1 MIRVAKPGDTEQ
13 LIKIG
18 RKLQEEKLKFLRPDD
33 DRMRVLIT
41 ECISSAQH
49 LALVSIND
57 DGDVVGGALVLTQPF
72 AYAEK
77 LHSQLIALYT
87 DEKGDSVYMIQDI
100 LKWFNRRRAS
110 LLLCYAAPIESKL
123 DALLLAKR
131 FKREGTMLVRRRY
144 DGISK

>member
-18 RKLQEEKLKFLRPDD
+18 RKIQEEKLKFLRPDN
-33 DRMRVLIT
+33 DRMRALIT

-49 LALVSIND
+49 LALVSINGE
-57 DGDVVGGALVLTQPF
+57 GDVVGGALVLTQPF

-87 DEKGDSVYMIQDI
+87 DEKGDSVRLIQET
-100 LKWFNRRRAS
+100 LKWYEKRRAS
-110 LLLCYAAPIESKL
+110 LLLCYASPVETRL
-123 DALLLAKR
+123 DDLLIANK

-144 DGISK
+144 NGISK